1 MSRTQDL
8 VRDVR
13 LMLAKPA
20 DVARRLGL
28 KIGHDAGSYAVVHCP
43 VHGDRTASL
52 SLYKRDGIVRGK
64 CHGCD
69 WRGDVLDL
77 VATLNNLEPRRDFR
91 EILATTLELA
101 GMAHEA
107 HEIRSGRPAPVRAAL
122 RKPEPEPERDYPPA
136 QEVALLWSACVP
148 VTDDAEI
155 VALLRSRQIDPVAVA
170 RTAAAASL
178 HPLTTR
184 ASIPSWAR
192 FKGRLERAALWTETG
207 HRLILPVF
215 DHDGAMRSVRAW
227 LVVENALLPKR
238 VPPRGHRAS
247 GLVLANE
254 RARRWLRGETKPS
267 QIVVCEGE
275 PDFLLRSSRNETEC
289 IIGVGSGSWT
299 ERFAER
305 VPYGSE
311 VAILT
316 HRDPAGERYAE
327 AIKASVESRA
337 RVTRWESEAA

>member
-13 LMLAKPA
+13 LTLAKPA
-20 DVARRLGL
+20 EVARLLGL
-28 KIGHDAGSYAVVHCP
+28 KLGHDAGSYAVVHCP
-43 VHGDRTASL
+43 VHGDRTPSL
-52 SLYKRDGIVRGK
+52 SLYRRDGIVRGK

-77 VATLNNLEPRRDFR
+77 VAVLNNLEARRDFR

-101 GMAHEA
+101 GMNAEA
-107 HEIRSGRPAPVRAAL
+107 HEIRSGRPAPARAVL
-122 RKPEPEPERDYPPA
+122 RTPTPEPERDYPPA
-136 QEVALLWSACVP
+136 SEVALLWSACVP
-148 VTDDAEI
+148 VTDDADI
-155 VALLRSRQIDPVAVA
+155 CALLRSRQIDPVAVA

-178 HPLTTR
+178 DTR
-184 ASIPSWAR
+184 THQSSIPRWAR
-192 FKGRLERAALWTETG
+192 FKGRLERSTAWTETG
-207 HRLILPVF
+207 HRLIVPAF
-215 DHDGAMRSVRAW
+215 DHEGSMRSVRAW
-227 LVVENALLPKR
+227 LVADNALLPKR

-254 RARRWLRGETKPS
+254 RARQWLRGETKPS

-275 PDFLLRSSRNETEC
+275 PDFLLRSSRNEAEV

-299 ERFAER
+299 EDFAAR

-337 RVTRWESEAA
+337 TVTRWESEAA